1 MHTHHIDRGAHE
13 QHSDQGPGVPERRV
27 GDDERAHLLGAQGL
41 PPLHGRYT
49 SPIYTYIHVCICM
62 YMYVCMCECVCV
74 YPTSAS
80 WSLRFTYIY
89 LYIPISMYTWI

>member
-13 QHSDQGPGVPERRV
+13 QHSDQGPGIHERRV

-49 SPIYTYIHVCICM
+49 SPIYTTPHPLPLMCVHKLLITNIC
-62 YMYVCMCECVCV
+62 
-74 YPTSAS
+74 PNQ
-80 WSLRFTYIY
+80 Y
-89 LYIPISMYTWI
+89 LS